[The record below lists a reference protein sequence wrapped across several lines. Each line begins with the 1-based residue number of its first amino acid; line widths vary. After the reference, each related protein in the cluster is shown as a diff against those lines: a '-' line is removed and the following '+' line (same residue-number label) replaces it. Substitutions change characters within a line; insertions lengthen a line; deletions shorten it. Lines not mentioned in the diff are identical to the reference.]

1 MPDYASGDFNKRKM
15 YAGIIDLL
23 QRWRERSGRHY
34 DEICATSD
42 ADRSLRLEG
51 SSSQLLHCCDEL
63 RVVYNEAKDTDGDL
77 ERKVI
82 EAAKALAPKLTN
94 LRPEL
99 LIPALKFRLA
109 VEALQ
114 EAEGE

>member
-1 MPDYASGDFNKRKM
+1 MS
-15 YAGIIDLL
+15 
-23 QRWRERSGRHY
+23 EY
-34 DEICATSD
+34 DPIKAVDMAD
-42 ADRSLRLEG
+42 ARD
-51 SSSQLLHCCDEL
+51 
-63 RVVYNEAKDTDGDL
+63 A
-77 ERKVI
+77 VI

-114 EAEGE
+114 EARDE